1 MPSNDCSPVLFNLVN
16 YPHFSVNSNDIK
28 EKLSYM
34 KIQSVM
40 NFVKTVYLR
49 VECLV
54 RFRYCRS
61 KTHQKVQTKCRLW
74 ICAKECDPGK
84 NNQYAYKFKGCLK

>member
-16 YPHFSVNSNDIK
+16 YPHFSVISNDIK

-61 KTHQKVQTKCRLW
+61 KNTPEGTDKVQTLDMCERM
-74 ICAKECDPGK
+74 
-84 NNQYAYKFKGCLK
+84 